1 MLPQCGGRCPST
13 ATFTFVSLPLHVSTT
28 PPTYSSKDEI
38 GETAEVV
45 RAIPSR
51 ERVILEG
58 VNVAKR
64 HAKPTRATQQ
74 GGVID
79 KFMPV
84 HVSTVALICKS
95 CDKPTR
101 AGFRIEDDGEKVRI
115 CKKCGSVL

>member
-1 MLPQCGGRCPST
+1 MKIHKGDQVIVLSG
-13 ATFTFVSLPLHVSTT
+13 
-28 PPTYSSKDEI
+28 KDK
-38 GETAEVV
+38 GKKAEVV

-84 HVSTVALICKS
+84 HVSTVALVCKS

-101 AGFRIEDDGEKVRI
+101 AGYKFEDDGEKVRV
-115 CKKCGSVL
+115 CKKCGAVL